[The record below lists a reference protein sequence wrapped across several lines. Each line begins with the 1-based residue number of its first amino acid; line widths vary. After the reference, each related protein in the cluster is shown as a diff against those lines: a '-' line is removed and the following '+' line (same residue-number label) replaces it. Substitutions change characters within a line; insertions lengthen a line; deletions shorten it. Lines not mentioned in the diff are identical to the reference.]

1 MTEDEARQSIFDA
14 YGVSRGT
21 CTAQFVEMVASEAVA
36 QNLVSAASLA
46 VIWSRHVLDSAQ
58 LIPLAEHHP
67 GLWVDI
73 GTGAGFPG
81 MIIALLTDRPC
92 ILIEPRRRRAAFLSD
107 AVRALNLHDR
117 VRVECAR
124 GEKLTAQAAVVSARA
139 VAALPALLAT
149 GSHLTSPE
157 TLWVLPKG
165 PAAREEVAEARRS
178 WHGSFHVEH
187 SITEPTSLIVLAK
200 GVARR

>member
-1 MTEDEARQSIFDA
+1 MTEEEARRWIFDA

-21 CTAQFVEMVASEAVA
+21 RTAQFVEMVASEAAA

-46 VIWSRHVLDSAQ
+46 AIWFRHVLDSAQ
-58 LIPLAEHHP
+58 LIPLADHNR

-81 MIIALLTDRPC
+81 MIVALLTDRPC
-92 ILIEPRRRRAAFLSD
+92 VLIEPRRRRAAFLAD
-107 AVRALNLHDR
+107 AVRALDVHDR

-124 GEKLTAQAAVVSARA
+124 AEKVTGQAAVISARA
-139 VAALPALLAT
+139 VAALPALLTA
-149 GSHLTSPE
+149 GSHLAGPE
-157 TLWVLPKG
+157 TLWILPKG
-165 PAAREEVAEARRS
+165 SAAREEVAEAERT